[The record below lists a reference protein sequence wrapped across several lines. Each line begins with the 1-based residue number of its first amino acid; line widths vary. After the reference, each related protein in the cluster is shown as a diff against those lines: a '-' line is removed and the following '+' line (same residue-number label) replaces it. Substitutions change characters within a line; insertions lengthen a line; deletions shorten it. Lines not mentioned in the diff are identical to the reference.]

1 MHMHPTPI
9 CTHRIQKTNMA
20 ACGCFCASFNTF
32 ISRLS
37 MIVREN
43 VVLNRTVVSDSD

>member
-1 MHMHPTPI
+1 MHTPI
-9 CTHRIQKTNMA
+9 CTRGIQKTNMA
-20 ACGCFCASFNTF
+20 ACGCFCVSFNTV

-43 VVLNRTVVSDSD
+43 VVPNRTVVSDSD